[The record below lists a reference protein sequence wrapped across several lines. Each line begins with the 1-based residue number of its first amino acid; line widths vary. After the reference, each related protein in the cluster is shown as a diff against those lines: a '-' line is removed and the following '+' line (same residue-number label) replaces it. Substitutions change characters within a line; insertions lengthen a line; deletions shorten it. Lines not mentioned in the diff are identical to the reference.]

1 VGVLDV
7 ANEGYLIP
15 EKESVE
21 IVGGSSDMLVLDI
34 GENEDKF
41 KIGDLVTFKLK
52 YMGALR
58 LLNSAYI
65 EKRLK

>member
-1 VGVLDV
+1 FLRKP
-7 ANEGYLIP
+7 YLIP